1 MASAYVHRLS
11 DVALDSLLTG
21 LPAIA
26 IQGAKGVGK
35 TVTAR
40 RRSDRTVRFDVA
52 QERDAFAAGAFDLS
66 PRGTTLLDEWQL
78 YPPCWDQVRRAVD
91 DGAPAGSFILA
102 GSTAPPG
109 ARIHSGAG
117 RIVTL
122 RMRPLSIV
130 ERGLADPAIG
140 ISDLFA
146 SDGTTAIQAETD
158 VDLDRY
164 VDEIFTS
171 GFPGVRDLT
180 DEARDAWLDGYL
192 SHTVEKEFV
201 EQGTSVRRPGSL
213 RAWLTAYAAATASTA
228 TYSRILDAA
237 TAGVSTKPARDTTVV
252 YRDVLTR
259 TFVLDPVEPWIPV
272 YNPLKRLTQAPKH
285 FLADPALAVRL
296 LGLHRDDVRAG
307 RDTGRLDPRSG
318 SMLGPL
324 FEHLVA
330 QSVLAYAAT
339 TGSRVGHLRQQDGR
353 HEVDLIVE
361 RGRRVVAIEVKLAA
375 AVDDHDVRHL
385 LWLRDQ
391 LGDDLADAIVVT
403 TGSHA
408 YRRRDGVAVVPAA
421 LLGP

>member
-1 MASAYVHRLS
+1 MANAYVHRLA
-11 DVALDSLLTG
+11 DDALDSLLAE
-21 LPAIA
+21 LAA
-26 IQGAKGVGK
+26 VAVQGAKGVGK
-35 TVTAR
+35 TATAHR
-40 RRSDRTVRFDVA
+40 RANRSVRFDVP
-52 QERDAFAAGAFDLS
+52 QEREAFAAGPFDLE
-66 PRGTTLLDEWQL
+66 PDGTMLLDEWQL
-78 YPPCWDQVRRAVD
+78 FPGCWDQVRRAVD

-122 RMRPLSIV
+122 RMRPLSLV
-130 ERGLADPAIG
+130 ERGVAEPTVS
-140 ISDLFA
+140 ISDLFE
-146 SDGTTAIQAETD
+146 STPTTPLRAESE
-158 VDLDRY
+158 VDLDGY
-164 VDEIFTS
+164 VDEIFAS
-171 GFPGVRDLT
+171 GFPGLRGMT
-180 DEARDAWLDGYL
+180 DRARGTWLDGYL
-192 SHTVEKEFV
+192 SHTVEKEFA
-201 EQGTSVRRPGSL
+201 EQGTSVRRPDSL

-237 TAGVSTKPARDTTVV
+237 TAGVSAKPARDTTLV

-272 YNPLKRLTQAPKH
+272 YNPLKRLTQGPKH

-296 LGLHRDDVRAG
+296 LGLRRDDVRAG
-307 RDTGRLDPRSG
+307 KDAGRLDPRSG

-330 QSVLAYAAT
+330 QSVLVYAEAADA
-339 TGSRVGHLRQQDGR
+339 RVGHLRQQDGR
-353 HEVDLIVE
+353 HEIDLIVE
-361 RGRRVVAIEVKLAA
+361 RGRRVIALEVKLAST
-375 AVDDHDVRHL
+375 VEDKDVRHL

-403 TGSHA
+403 TGPYA
-408 YRRRDGVAVVPAA
+408 YRRRDGIAVVPAA